1 MKRAFLPLLVATLTL
16 SACNPI
22 DVLFPKDERLGD
34 EEEYLCVGRV
44 RATLTYQDYQELE
57 NAPGR
62 FVPSYIYDIT
72 NLDLAGIQALI
83 ASGADDTAG
92 TRLIQ
97 QTANTS
103 AAVERFKLTKVDR
116 KGALFLGREPA
127 LYKVAGRPQPAS
139 TILASGCKAQKTNT
153 RLIEVSWVPVKAA
166 PAPEPASEELTDPN
180 AAPPPQEPPPQ
191 EPQGDVIELDGLSNT
206 GGVQ

>member
-1 MKRAFLPLLVATLTL
+1 MKRAVLTLLAAALTL

-34 EEEYLCVGRV
+34 EEVHLCVGRV

-57 NAPGR
+57 NASGL

-72 NLDLAGIQALI
+72 KLDLEGVQALI
-83 ASGADDTAG
+83 ASGADETAG

-103 AAVERFKLTKVDR
+103 AAVERFKLTKVGSSYR
-116 KGALFLGREPA
+116 
-127 LYKVAGRPQPAS
+127 Q
-139 TILASGCKAQKTNT
+139 SG
-153 RLIEVSWVPVKAA
+153 
-166 PAPEPASEELTDPN
+166 
-180 AAPPPQEPPPQ
+180 
-191 EPQGDVIELDGLSNT
+191 VIG
-206 GGVQ
+206 